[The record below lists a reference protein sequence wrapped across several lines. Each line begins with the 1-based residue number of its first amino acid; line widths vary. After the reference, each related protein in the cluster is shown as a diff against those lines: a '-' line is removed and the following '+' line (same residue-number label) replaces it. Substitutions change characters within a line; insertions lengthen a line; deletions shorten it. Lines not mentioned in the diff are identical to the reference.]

1 MLCLTV
7 REYKCVF
14 KDKLPLKIRL
24 KVHIYPE
31 KLRRIQLNTSTCVCV
46 NVCAWAHVC
55 VCALSRDNSEIH
67 LKSYPIDVKGKVRA
81 KPDASAVSKAV
92 TLWKEADQHS
102 R

>member
-1 MLCLTV
+1 MNTIMLCLTV
-7 REYKCVF
+7 CERKYVF

-31 KLRRIQLNTSTCVCV
+31 KLRRIQLKNMCV
-46 NVCAWAHVC
+46 NTCMRMCAH

-67 LKSYPIDVKGKVRA
+67 LKYTIDVKGKVRA
-81 KPDASAVSKAV
+81 KTDASAVSKAV